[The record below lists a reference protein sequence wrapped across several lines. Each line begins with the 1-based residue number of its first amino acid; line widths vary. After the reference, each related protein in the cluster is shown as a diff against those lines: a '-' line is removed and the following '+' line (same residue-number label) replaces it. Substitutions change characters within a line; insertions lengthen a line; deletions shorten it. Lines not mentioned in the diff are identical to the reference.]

1 LGGSPPHNKAAAGIF
16 RGGNFF
22 VRANDVSGFF
32 GEFGCNQLDGFH
44 FHFSRVLPL
53 ASFRFFRIWIRILLH
68 GSDGFAL
75 GFSGHRLTSF
85 QWMIGF
91 KRAFQD
97 LMGFRFFKGLDI
109 LVLHGSWMLGRWFFG
124 LGFLGF
130 HWMSD
135 IWLFGY

>member
-1 LGGSPPHNKAAAGIF
+1 MFWG
-16 RGGNFF
+16 
-22 VRANDVSGFF
+22 DW
-32 GEFGCNQLDGFH
+32 
-44 FHFSRVLPL
+44 VLPL

-97 LMGFRFFKGLDI
+97 LMGFRFFKGLDV